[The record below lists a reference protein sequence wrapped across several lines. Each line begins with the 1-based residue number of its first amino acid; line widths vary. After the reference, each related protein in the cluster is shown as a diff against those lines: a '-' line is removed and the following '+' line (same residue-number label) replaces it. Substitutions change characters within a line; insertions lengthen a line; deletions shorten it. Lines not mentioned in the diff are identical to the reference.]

1 MLLTSNSFLFLFLPF
16 SLLINLFN
24 VNKTLKT
31 LFLGALSAYFYYID
45 NGELIII
52 LLFLSALLKLQ
63 IDKNIFNIPIF
74 IILLLTPLIIFKYS
88 FVFFNFFNLST
99 PAYILQNFPIGLSF
113 FTFQSIAYYFDKSRA
128 EESESGFQIF
138 TFLTFFPQLLAGP
151 IVDISTFRNGIKTKV
166 VSLKSM
172 QQGLYRV
179 SLGLIKKFLVAD
191 TLSQITSIY
200 INSNYDFI
208 FSYAS
213 SIILILSYTFQI
225 YFDFSGYSDMAVGVS
240 RIFGIKLPFNF
251 NSPYKAVSIIDFWR
265 RWHITLGRFFN
276 DFLFLPFSL
285 LLLRPLSKFG
295 KLGLSLIP
303 IFEIIPI
310 LFTFTLLGLWHGAAF
325 TFIIFGFFHGTGLV
339 ICNLYS
345 KTFNIKLPPIF
356 SWFITFIFV
365 VVGFV
370 VFRSSNLTTLKNFI
384 LSFLN
389 INQVFDGTLDI
400 NPYLYNFNDLIL
412 IFFSGMIIFLLPT
425 TVQLVPRYIDLSF
438 IAYRKNIFTNNFK
451 WRPNFYWGF
460 FTAIIFLASLFKLG
474 SPQTFLYFQF

>member
-1 MLLTSNSFLFLFLPF
+1 VIFTFYCTKLFEEISLFKKRIIFIVCMLGNLLPLIYYKYLSFF
-16 SLLINLFN
+16 
-24 VNKTLKT
+24 K
-31 LFLGALSAYFYYID
+31 ALSFFPFECQCSL
-45 NGELIII
+45 GSTEL
-52 LLFLSALLKLQ
+52 LNQDL
-63 IDKNIFNIPIF
+63 
-74 IILLLTPLIIFKYS
+74 PLGI
-88 FVFFNFFNLST
+88 
-99 PAYILQNFPIGLSF
+99 SF
-113 FTFQSIAYYFDKSRA
+113 FTFQ
-128 EESESGFQIF
+128 QI
-138 TFLTFFPQLLAGP
+138 G
-151 IVDISTFRNGIKTKV
+151 
-166 VSLKSM
+166 
-172 QQGLYRV
+172 Y
-179 SLGLIKKFLVAD
+179 
-191 TLSQITSIY
+191 
-200 INSNYDFI
+200 
-208 FSYAS
+208 
-213 SIILILSYTFQI
+213 LILSYKCKVNLPKINEYFSFIILFPQLIAGPIADPRKLIPQFKRLIKPKEKIKIMISAGITVFSIGLFKKVILADSLGKLANKYFSVASANKAEINFVDSLYGSVSYTFQL
-225 YFDFSGYSDMAVGVS
+225 YFDFSGYSDMAIGLGLL
-240 RIFGIKLPFNF
+240 FGLKLPLNF
-251 NSPYKAVSIIDFWR
+251 YSPLKSLSIIDFWR